1 MLEGFLNLLHD
12 NPVLTLFLVLGVGY
26 LIGRIQ
32 IAGFGL
38 GPVGGVLFAG
48 LFFGYFGFDMS
59 PAAQTFGFTLFIF
72 CVGYQAGPRFFD
84 VLRTDGLRYLALS
97 LAVAATGFA
106 AAAWLGHVLELPA
119 GSNAGLL
126 AGAMTT
132 TPTLAAAQD
141 AIRGGVV
148 LPPPGTSAQ
157 EMITNVGT
165 SYAITYLFGLI
176 GLILLIRGLPKMLGV
191 DLAAEAASLAG
202 DDDWERQ
209 TRLSRL
215 GTRAYRVEEPEFLD
229 KTLLELRQEAKGK
242 VVVLRI
248 RRNGEFVPVENKT
261 RLEIGDEVLVAGDI
275 GVMMAHALR
284 FGPEI
289 VDEELL
295 ATRTVSADVVVTN
308 PEIAGHSLREIG
320 MRRQAGV
327 VLVSIRRQRVEL
339 PIEPDLVLRRG
350 DVLSVQGP
358 EASVEY
364 LQHWVGHVERE
375 VDETDLMTF
384 AFAIVAGLAIGTLA
398 VTIGGVSIGLGSAG
412 GLLLT
417 GLLVG
422 FLRSSYPVFGRVP
435 GAALWVFMELGLL
448 MFMAGVGLNAGEGIV
463 DALKGE
469 GLRLALGGIL
479 VTALPVLVGYGF
491 GRRVLGLNPAELM
504 GGLAGA
510 MTSGAALQIVTA
522 EAKSPVPAL
531 GYTGAYAFANV
542 ILTVAGSL
550 ILLF

>member
-1 MLEGFLNLLHD
+1 MLEGFLLLLEA

-48 LFFGYFGFDMS
+48 LIFGYFGFDMS

-84 VLRTDGLRYLALS
+84 VLMTDGLKYLAL
-97 LAVAATGFA
+97 AMTVAATGFA
-106 AAAWLGHVLELPA
+106 ATAWLGDLLRLPA

-141 AIRGGVV
+141 AIRAGVV
-148 LPPPGTSAQ
+148 APPPGISAE
-157 EMITNVGT
+157 EMISNVGT

-176 GLILLIRGLPKMLGV
+176 GLILLIRGLPKVLGV
-191 DLAAEAASLAG
+191 DLAAEAASIAG

-215 GTRAYRVEEPEFLD
+215 GTRAYRVENPEFLH
-229 KTLLELRQEAKGK
+229 KSLLELRQAAEGK
-242 VVVLRI
+242 VVILRI
-248 RRNGEFVPVENKT
+248 RRNGAFVALENKT

-275 GVMMAHALR
+275 GAMMAHAPR
-284 FGPEI
+284 FGSEI

-295 ATRTVSADVVVTN
+295 STRIVSADVVVTN

-327 VLVSIRRQRVEL
+327 VLLAIRRQRVEL
-339 PIEPDLVLRRG
+339 PIEPELVLRRG
-350 DVLSVQGP
+350 DVLSVHGP

-364 LQHWVGHVERE
+364 LKHWVGHVERD

-417 GLLVG
+417 GLVVG

-463 DALKGE
+463 DAIKEE
-469 GLRLALGGIL
+469 GLRLVAGGIV
-479 VTALPVLVGYGF
+479 VTVLPVLVGYAF
-491 GRRVLGLNPAELM
+491 GRKVLGLNPAELM
-504 GGLAGA
+504 GGLAGS
-510 MTSGAALQIVTA
+510 MTSGAALQIVTS

-542 ILTVAGSL
+542 ILTIAGSL

>member
-1 MLEGFLNLLHD
+1 M
-12 NPVLTLFLVLGVGY
+12 T
-26 LIGRIQ
+26 
-32 IAGFGL
+32 
-38 GPVGGVLFAG
+38 
-48 LFFGYFGFDMS
+48 
-59 PAAQTFGFTLFIF
+59 
-72 CVGYQAGPRFFD
+72 
-84 VLRTDGLRYLALS
+84 
-97 LAVAATGFA
+97 VAATGFA
-106 AAAWLGHVLELPA
+106 ATAWLGDLLRLPA

-141 AIRGGVV
+141 AIRAGVV
-148 LPPPGTSAQ
+148 APPPGISAE
-157 EMITNVGT
+157 EMISNVGT

-176 GLILLIRGLPKMLGV
+176 GLILLIRGLPKVLGV
-191 DLAAEAASLAG
+191 DLAAEAASIAG

-215 GTRAYRVEEPEFLD
+215 GTRAYRVENPEFLH
-229 KTLLELRQEAKGK
+229 KSLLELRQAAEGK
-242 VVVLRI
+242 VVILRI
-248 RRNGEFVPVENKT
+248 RRNGAFVALENKT

-275 GVMMAHALR
+275 GAMMAHAPR
-284 FGPEI
+284 FGSEI

-295 ATRTVSADVVVTN
+295 STRIVSADVVVTN

-327 VLVSIRRQRVEL
+327 VLLAIRRQRVEL
-339 PIEPDLVLRRG
+339 PIEPELVLRRG
-350 DVLSVQGP
+350 DVLSVHGP

-364 LQHWVGHVERE
+364 LKHWVGHVERD

-417 GLLVG
+417 GLVVG

-463 DALKGE
+463 DAIKEE
-469 GLRLALGGIL
+469 GLRLVAGGIV
-479 VTALPVLVGYGF
+479 VTVLPVLVGYAF
-491 GRRVLGLNPAELM
+491 GRKVLGLNPAELM
-504 GGLAGA
+504 GGLAGS
-510 MTSGAALQIVTA
+510 MTSGAALQIVTS

-542 ILTVAGSL
+542 ILTIAGSL

>member
-1 MLEGFLNLLHD
+1 MLEGFLLLLEA

-48 LFFGYFGFDMS
+48 LIFGYFGFDMS

-84 VLRTDGLRYLALS
+84 VLMTDGLKYLAL
-97 LAVAATGFA
+97 AMTVAATGFA
-106 AAAWLGHVLELPA
+106 ATAWLGDLLRLPA

-141 AIRGGVV
+141 AIRAGVV
-148 LPPPGTSAQ
+148 APPPGISAE
-157 EMITNVGT
+157 EMISNVGT

-176 GLILLIRGLPKMLGV
+176 GLILLIRGLPKVLGV
-191 DLAAEAASLAG
+191 DLAAEAASIAG
-202 DDDWERQ
+202 DDDWARQ

-215 GTRAYRVEEPEFLD
+215 GTRAYRVENPEFLH
-229 KTLLELRQEAKGK
+229 KSLLELRQAAEGK
-242 VVVLRI
+242 VVILRI
-248 RRNGEFVPVENKT
+248 RRNGAFVALENKT

-275 GVMMAHALR
+275 GAMMAHAPR
-284 FGPEI
+284 FGSEI

-295 ATRTVSADVVVTN
+295 STRIVSADVVVTN

-327 VLVSIRRQRVEL
+327 VLLAIRRQRVEL
-339 PIEPDLVLRRG
+339 PIEPELVLRRG
-350 DVLSVQGP
+350 DVLSVHGP

-364 LQHWVGHVERE
+364 LKHWVGHVERD

-417 GLLVG
+417 GLVVG

-463 DALKGE
+463 DAIKEE
-469 GLRLALGGIL
+469 GLRLVAGGIV
-479 VTALPVLVGYGF
+479 VTVLPVLVGYAF
-491 GRRVLGLNPAELM
+491 GRKVLGLNPAELM
-504 GGLAGA
+504 GGLAGS
-510 MTSGAALQIVTA
+510 MTSGAALQIVTS

-542 ILTVAGSL
+542 ILTIAGSL